1 MSSLT
6 ADVCVVGGGP
16 AGAAIAWALA
26 SAGVS
31 VVLLDRA
38 SFPRDKPC
46 AEYLS
51 PQASRILA
59 AMNVLPALEPHASH
73 LSGMRVR
80 SPRGEWLHGE
90 FAGSHGFRGYSD
102 RGIAIRRTILDAAL
116 LGIAAHAGSLIV
128 ESARVTDLERADGGR
143 VSGVRATTGAER
155 ELRVGARLV
164 IGADGLRSIVARRA
178 GVARRSRWPSRLAL
192 TSHYEGVS
200 GLTTAGE
207 MHVERG
213 GYFGLA
219 PVGPVT
225 NVAVVVPTSAG
236 RSVAGAADRF
246 LEDWI
251 ARRPH
256 LRERFTAARRV
267 GPVRATGPFASR
279 VTRAWTPGVA
289 LVGDAADFY
298 DPFTGEGIYAALRG
312 AELLAPLV
320 LALLAGERTEPE
332 QMRSYQRARRS
343 EFAGK
348 WAVETLVSIAISQ
361 PVLMN
366 RFTATLAR
374 RKDLADLLV
383 GVCGDFVPPRE
394 LLRPGFLLPLL
405 FGARTAAA
413 A

>member
-1 MSSLT
+1 MTSLA
-6 ADVCVVGGGP
+6 ADVCIVGGGP
-16 AGAAIAWALA
+16 AGSAIAWTLA
-26 SAGVS
+26 SAGAD

-51 PQASRILA
+51 PEASRILA
-59 AMNVLPALEPHASH
+59 AMNVLPEIEPHASH

-102 RGIAIRRTILDAAL
+102 RGIAVRRTILDAAL
-116 LGIAAHAGSLIV
+116 LGAAAQAGARIV
-128 ESARVTDLERADGGR
+128 ESARVLDLERADGGR
-143 VSGVRATTGAER
+143 VNGVRASAGAGH
-155 ELRVGARLV
+155 ELRVTARLV
-164 IGADGLRSIVARRA
+164 IGADGLRSMVARRA

-192 TSHYEGVS
+192 TSHYEGVT
-200 GLTTAGE
+200 GLTSAGE
-207 MHVERG
+207 MHVEPG

-219 PVGPVT
+219 PVGAVT

-236 RSVAGAADRF
+236 RSLAGRADRF

-251 ARRPH
+251 EQRPH
-256 LRERFTAARRV
+256 LRVRFTAARRV

-279 VTRAWTPGVA
+279 ATSPWIPGVA

-312 AELLAPLV
+312 AEILAPLALAV
-320 LALLAGERTEPE
+320 LADARSEPM
-332 QMRSYQRARRS
+332 QMRSYRNARRR

-348 WAVETLVSIAISQ
+348 WAVERLVSIAISQ
-361 PVLMN
+361 PILMN

-394 LLRPGFLLPLL
+394 LLRANFLLPLL
-405 FGARTAAA
+405 LGGRTAPA
-413 A
+413 